1 MIKGERRKFNKFR
14 GSIAEK
20 QEKEQKEEREGRE
33 RKGKRA
39 KRKSTRTHMSEF
51 VVERRKATHKKYEN
65 ENVAQKH

>member
-14 GSIAEK
+14 GSIA
-20 QEKEQKEEREGRE
+20 EKEQKEEREGRE

>member
-14 GSIAEK
+14 GSIAG
-20 QEKEQKEEREGRE
+20 KEQKEEREGRE

>member
-14 GSIAEK
+14 SSIA
-20 QEKEQKEEREGRE
+20 EKEQKEER
-33 RKGKRA
+33 GKVKEP

>member
-20 QEKEQKEEREGRE
+20 EQKAEREGRE

-65 ENVAQKH
+65 VAQKH